1 VINEHQDILTLGD
14 YINLPRASTSL
25 ASSQRSFLA
34 SHLGDSGKKSKKKKR
49 RIAGII
55 CNPHG
60 ILKEAVPLR
69 NEVP

>member
-1 VINEHQDILTLGD
+1 MSLGD
-14 YINLPRASTSL
+14 IMLLGLYVHLPSASTSL

-55 CNPHG
+55 CKPHG
-60 ILKEAVPLR
+60 ILKAAVPLR
-69 NEVP
+69 KEVP